1 MSVPTAEAHTQA
13 LTRLEKLYSELA
25 KYNYLQ
31 ARKVLELIEKVNK
44 QEVMLGF
51 AGHFSAGKSTMINHI
66 VGHSLLPSSPIPTS
80 ANIVKL
86 SNGSQATIAYF
97 SEDDPVKYEGAVD
110 IDTIQAMCRE
120 GEKITGLDIYR
131 PLDDLPSY
139 VKILDTPGVD
149 STRDADRLITESS
162 LHLMDYMYY
171 VMDYNH
177 VQSEVNLG
185 FLLEMQQRKIPF
197 SIIINQID
205 KHNEDELT
213 FEQFK
218 SSVISSLN
226 VWGIVP
232 ENIYYTSLRD
242 LTHPAN
248 QLEKVVAGFHKQFD
262 TTSID
267 QMALDHAQEII
278 KESTRDY
285 MSDFEEQIDILKN
298 QIEQDERTIVEQES
312 EDSQSLIETQ
322 KQRIPKAKGQ
332 FDERVL
338 KFISNAYLMPSELRE
353 YARSY
358 LEAMQP
364 SFKVGLIMAKK
375 KTEEERNIRFESFY
389 SKLEEIIEKNVTWPL
404 RERMLRL
411 TEEFEI
417 TNSSVIHEVQS
428 FEVIYPSTRFQELIE
443 SGASVTG
450 EYVLRYTDQLSKD
463 IQRQIR
469 QQLYEWWEEVEAA
482 LQKRNEQES
491 LTHEQLFAAYHNKA
505 DAEEE
510 LGKLNAQIQQV
521 KRNLEGTLF
530 NNDLLSDET
539 HQQVIQALQKRSSQI
554 KVQSSQQLSL
564 AEERPVGYEEEQDEG
579 RPLTAQSRTKSE
591 LIHRKAV
598 EAQEILK
605 NIDGFE
611 NLISQLYNKQ
621 QRLDHQQYTIA
632 LFGAFSA
639 GKSSFANALLGEQM
653 LPVSPN
659 PTTATINKITA
670 PTKQHPHQT
679 VTVKVKDE
687 QQLLE
692 DIALVGKKVF
702 ERYDSLAS
710 AYQGIVSLPEDQ
722 LQKLDHKKRSFLHAF
737 VNGYEEMKQHVNKEI
752 TITLDDFA
760 SYVSEE
766 KKSCFI
772 EWMELYYD
780 CEWTRAGIT
789 LVDTPGA
796 DSVNARHT
804 NVSFDYIKNADAILF
819 VTYYNHPFSKADQSF
834 LTQLGRVK
842 DAFSMDKMFFI
853 INAADLAENDEEK
866 HQVEH
871 YLKDQLSQFHIRHP
885 RIFSLSS
892 LQGLKEKQTAE
903 RNDSGIQIFEDR
915 FEQFL
920 QEELTEVL
928 QHSIEHDLSEA
939 VTSLESVIENA
950 TLNEQEREEKLN
962 AVINEQRQAKQIL
975 ETISEARGQK
985 AIPQKVEKQ
994 LHFVHQRM
1002 MLNFNDYFKNHFNP
1016 AAIHG
1021 DRAEAKEQICEAA
1034 EELLQEIEFEMNQ
1047 ELKAVT
1053 LRIEAFIKELVQQY
1067 KKDYE
1072 AELKR
1077 VKRTLAL
1084 SDYEWNNVAP
1094 PRIEQTLPLSGADVS
1109 DILRLFKGTKSFFE
1123 QNAKQEM
1130 KEQLSERVD
1139 VPLYEQINQ
1148 VKDVIADHYTDKWSH
1163 ALHQAV
1169 DRWVKE
1175 LDDSFNRVRYSLE
1188 HPVNVSDLQAQ
1199 YNSLKKII

>member
-1 MSVPTAEAHTQA
+1 MSVPTVEAHTQT

-25 KYNYLQ
+25 KDNQLQ
-31 ARKVLELIEKVNK
+31 AKKILELIEKVNK

-66 VGHSLLPSSPIPTS
+66 VGQPILPSSPIPTS

-86 SNGSQATIAYF
+86 SNGSPATIADF
-97 SEDDPVKYEGAVD
+97 SEDIPVKYEGAVD

-120 GEKITGLDIYR
+120 GEKITGLEIHR
-131 PLDDLPSY
+131 PLDDLPAH

-162 LHLMDYMYY
+162 LHVMDYMYY

-197 SIIINQID
+197 SIIINQVD
-205 KHNEDELT
+205 KHNEEELT
-213 FEQFK
+213 FGQFK
-218 SSVISSLN
+218 SSVISSLG
-226 VWGIVP
+226 VWGIEP

-248 QLEKVVAGFHKQFD
+248 QIEEVEASFRKQFD
-262 TTSID
+262 TTPID
-267 QMALDHAQEII
+267 QMALNHAQEII
-278 KESTRDY
+278 KESIRDY
-285 MSDFEEQIDILKN
+285 ISNFEEQIDLLNN
-298 QIEQDERTIVEQES
+298 QIEQGERTIAEQEF
-312 EDSQSLIETQ
+312 EDSQSLIEIQ
-322 KQRIPKAKGQ
+322 KQRIPKAKSQ

-353 YARSY
+353 QARLY

-364 SFKVGLIMAKK
+364 SFKVGMIMAKK
-375 KTEEERNIRFESFY
+375 RTEEERNIRLESFY
-389 SKLEEIIEKNVTWPL
+389 SKLKETIEKNVTWPL

-411 TEEFEI
+411 MEEFEI
-417 TNSSVIHEVQS
+417 TNSSLIHDAQS
-428 FEVIYPSTRFQELIE
+428 FEVTYTSSRLHELIE

-469 QQLYEWWEEVEAA
+469 GQLYDWWEEVEVV
-482 LQKRNEQES
+482 LQNRNEQE
-491 LTHEQLFAAYHNKA
+491 LHAHEQLFAAYHNKA

-510 LGKLNAQIQQV
+510 LNKLNIKIQQV
-521 KRNLEGTLF
+521 KRNLEDTF
-530 NNDLLSDET
+530 SNDELLSDEV
-539 HQQVIQALQKRSSQI
+539 HQQVTQALQKRSSQI
-554 KVQSSQQLSL
+554 KIQSSQRLSFV
-564 AEERPVGYEEEQDEG
+564 EERPGGYEEKQDEG
-579 RPLTAQSRTKSE
+579 QSLTGESRTKSE
-591 LIHRKAV
+591 LIQRKAA
-598 EAQEILK
+598 EARDILK

-611 NLISQLYNKQ
+611 NLISQLHNKQ
-621 QRLDHQQYTIA
+621 LRLDQRRYTIA

-639 GKSSFANALLGEQM
+639 GKSSFANALLGDRV

-670 PTKQHPHQT
+670 PTEQHPHQT
-679 VTVKVKDE
+679 VTVKVKAE

-710 AYQGIVSLPEDQ
+710 AYQGIVSLPEEQ
-722 LQKLDHKKRSFLHAF
+722 LQKLDHKKRSFLDAF
-737 VNGYEEMKQHVNKEI
+737 VDGYEEMKQHVNKEI
-752 TITLDDFA
+752 TITLDGFA

-766 KKSCFI
+766 RKSCFI

-804 NVSFDYIKNADAILF
+804 NVSFNYIKDADAILF

-866 HQVEH
+866 HQVEN
-871 YLKDQLSQFHIRHP
+871 YLRNQLSQFHIRYP

-892 LQGLKEKQTAE
+892 LQGLKEKQTMKS
-903 RNDSGIQIFEDR
+903 NDSGLPLFEDR

-928 QHSIEHDLSEA
+928 HHSIEHDLSEA
-939 VTSLESVIENA
+939 ATSLESVIENA
-950 TLNEQEREEKLN
+950 TLNEREREEKLKS
-962 AVINEQRQAKQIL
+962 VIGEQDQARQIL
-975 ETISEARGQK
+975 KTRFETRGEK
-985 AIPQKVEKQ
+985 AIAQKVEKQ

-1016 AAIHG
+1016 ASIHG
-1021 DRAEAKEQICEAA
+1021 DRAEAREQLREAA
-1034 EELLQEIEFEMNQ
+1034 EELLQEVEFEMNQ

-1053 LRIEAFIKELVQQY
+1053 LRIETFIKELVQQY

-1077 VKRTLAL
+1077 VKHTLAL
-1084 SDYEWNNVAP
+1084 SDYEWTSVAP
-1094 PRIEQTLPLSGADVS
+1094 PMIEQPLPLSEADIS
-1109 DILRLFKGTKSFFE
+1109 DVLRLFKGTKSFFE
-1123 QNAKQEM
+1123 QNAKQQM
-1130 KEQLSERVD
+1130 KDQLSERVD

-1148 VKDVIADHYTDKWSH
+1148 VKDEIAEHYTDKWSH

-1169 DRWVKE
+1169 DGWIEE
-1175 LDDSFNRVRYSLE
+1175 LDYSFNRLRYSLE
-1188 HPVNVSDLQAQ
+1188 HPVDVSHLQEQ
-1199 YNSLKKII
+1199 YNHLKSIL